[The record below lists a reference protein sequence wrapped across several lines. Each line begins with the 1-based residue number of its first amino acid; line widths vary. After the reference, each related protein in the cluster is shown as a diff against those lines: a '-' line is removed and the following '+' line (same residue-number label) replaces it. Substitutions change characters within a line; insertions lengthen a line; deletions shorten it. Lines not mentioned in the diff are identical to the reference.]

1 MKISHADGTVKFWDT
16 SSLTLQVLY
25 RLKTGK
31 VFDKS
36 RSVKTHRPESSEA
49 SSSSSAAAAVAASSE
64 PSQQHL
70 GVKRLAM
77 CPENRLLAVAGA
89 SGHVVLFKFRR
100 QEASSETTVRKDLI
114 NTFYWVFLLNS

>member
-1 MKISHADGTVKFWDT
+1 MKFWDT

-31 VFDKS
+31 VFDKP
-36 RSVKTHRPESSEA
+36 RSTKTNRPEGSEA
-49 SSSSSAAAAVAASSE
+49 SSSSSATAAAAAAAASSE

-89 SGHVVLFKFRR
+89 SGHGVLFKFRR
-100 QEASSETTVRKDLI
+100 QEASSETTVRNCSPHKISL
-114 NTFYWVFLLNS
+114 FYCVLLSG